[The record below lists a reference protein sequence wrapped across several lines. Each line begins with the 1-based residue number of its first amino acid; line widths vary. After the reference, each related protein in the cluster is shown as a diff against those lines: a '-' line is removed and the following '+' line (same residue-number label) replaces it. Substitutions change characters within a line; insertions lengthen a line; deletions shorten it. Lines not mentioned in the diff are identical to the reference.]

1 MEVGPVLLRKGQ
13 TELLCLCDDA
23 AVPELHTARLRLR
36 PWYDD
41 DLDALAEMYADPE
54 VMRYIGDG
62 SVRTRDETAAG
73 LARMRAEWDEQGH
86 GMFAVELRESG
97 ELTGWTGTT
106 VPSFLPEVLPAV
118 EIGWRL
124 ARRFW
129 GRGLATGPPAPP
141 SGMRSTRSRLER
153 ILSICNV
160 DNAASEAVMR
170 KLGMHLDRETLVPA
184 HGARVRVYAITRV
197 EHAMLRD

>member
-1 MEVGPVLLRKGQ
+1 
-13 TELLCLCDDA
+13 LCDDA

-36 PWYDD
+36 PWCDE

-129 GRGLATGPPAPP
+129 GRGLATEAARTTLRHAFDTVG
-141 SGMRSTRSRLER
+141 LER

-170 KLGMHLDRETLVPA
+170 KLGMHLDRETMMPA

>member
-1 MEVGPVLLRKGQ
+1 MP
-13 TELLCLCDDA
+13 ELLT
-23 AVPELHTARLRLR
+23 PRLRLR
-36 PWYDD
+36 PWRDD
-41 DLDALAEMYADPE
+41 DLDPLAEMYADSE

-73 LARMRAEWDEQGH
+73 LARMRAEWEERGH
-86 GMFAVELRESG
+86 GMFAVELRETG

-106 VPSFLPEVLPAV
+106 VPAFLPEVLPAV

-129 GRGLATGPPAPP
+129 GRGLATEAARAALGHAFDIV
-141 SGMRSTRSRLER
+141 GLER

-160 DNAASEAVMR
+160 GNAASEAVMR
-170 KLGMHLDRETLVPA
+170 KLGMRLDRETEVPS
-184 HGARVRVYAITRV
+184 HGARVRVYAITR
-197 EHAMLRD
+197 EDHASRRD

>member
-1 MEVGPVLLRKGQ
+1 
-13 TELLCLCDDA
+13 LCDDA
-23 AVPELHTARLRLR
+23 SVPELRTARLSLR
-36 PWYDD
+36 PWRDD
-41 DLDALAEMYADPE
+41 DLDPLAEMYADPE

-73 LARMRAEWDEQGH
+73 LARMRAEWEERGH
-86 GMFAVELRESG
+86 GMFAVELRETG

-106 VPSFLPEVLPAV
+106 VPNFLPEVLPAV

-129 GRGLATGPPAPP
+129 GRGLATEAARAALGHAFNAV
-141 SGMRSTRSRLER
+141 GLER
-153 ILSICNV
+153 VVSICSV

-170 KLGMHLDRETLVPA
+170 KLGMHLVRETVVPA
-184 HGARVRVYAITRV
+184 HGARVRVYAITCG
-197 EHAMLRD
+197 EHAAMRG